1 MAGVARQTQIEDQ
14 AHDEHARDHI
24 ARENVADKARQL
36 VEKAVDLR
44 DADAE
49 ADGGCGDER
58 VALAHA
64 CVVHHAHAGHHN
76 RAEHDDRAAAEH
88 AVGQRREERADGRE
102 QTAEDHRQRAEHD
115 RKAVDNM
122 GHRNEADVL
131 AERRDGRAA
140 EYAAR
145 ERGGKRDGGDEKILP
160 RAERIRRRRAER
172 RNADIQNAQ
181 TDRDDHAGRDDEG
194 DDLAPV
200 LGRQAQHAF
209 KAAADN
215 DRADHDAVILRGRR
229 KTGGE
234 EREADAHDDRQT

>member
-1 MAGVARQTQIEDQ
+1 MSVLRWSMPASCIMRTPDIIIEPNMMTVQPPSTQSGSVVKNAPMGGNRPPRIIASAPNMIVKRLTTWVIEM
-14 AHDEHARDHI
+14 RPTFWL
-24 ARENVADKARQL
+24 N
-36 VEKAVDLR
+36 
-44 DADAE
+44 
-49 ADGGCGDER
+49 
-58 VALAHA
+58 
-64 CVVHHAHAGHHN
+64 
-76 RAEHDDRAAAEH
+76 
-88 AVGQRREERADGRE
+88 
-102 QTAEDHRQRAEHD
+102 
-115 RKAVDNM
+115 
-122 GHRNEADVL
+122 DVM
-131 AERRDGRAA
+131 GRAA

-215 DRADHDAVILRGRR
+215 DRAEHDAVILRGRR